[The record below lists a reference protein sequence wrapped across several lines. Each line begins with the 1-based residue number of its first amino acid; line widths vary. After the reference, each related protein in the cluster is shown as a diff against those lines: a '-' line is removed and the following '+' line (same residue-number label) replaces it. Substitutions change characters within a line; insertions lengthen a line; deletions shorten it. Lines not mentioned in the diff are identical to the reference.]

1 MVRDKNVEREDNSS
15 VKVTL
20 TVDKDTVK
28 NEYDK
33 VVKDYAK
40 NVHIK
45 GFRKGKVPP
54 EVLERKFGDSLKA
67 EASQKIVEESF
78 KEILDNLEEKPL
90 PYAQPELIDELD
102 FNVDK
107 DFTFAVRYDTFPEI
121 ELGEYKGLTI
131 KAPTIKVSDEDLE
144 RELTAIQEQNALVT
158 DKDEGAVEDQDV
170 VTLDYWEV
178 DENDEPIEGT
188 SREDFVFT
196 VGTGYNYYKIDDD
209 VKGMANGE
217 ETIVEKAYGDDID
230 IEELKNTKKRIAMRV
245 KAIKQR
251 KMPDLDDELAQ
262 DVSDKYETLD
272 DLKKDIKERLDE
284 TAKNRERQ
292 MKIDALMDQIAEN
305 STVPLPESMVQAE
318 LDNQWRNFAQRYGMN
333 PDDIDKILSSQGQG
347 RESLYQ
353 EWRPDVEKN
362 LKKRLLIGKIIEEE
376 GVEATDEEIEEK
388 IAEQAERSNM
398 STEEARDY
406 FEKNNLMDYLKQDI
420 QEQKVFDSLLGEA
433 TVKKGDALNFLDAVG
448 GNR

>member
-67 EASQKIVEESF
+67 ETSQKIVEESF

-90 PYAQPELIDELD
+90 PYAQPELVDEVD
-102 FNVDK
+102 FNVDQ

-121 ELGEYKGLTI
+121 ELGEYKGLGIT
-131 KAPTIKVSDEDLE
+131 APTIKVSDEDLE

-170 VTLDYWEV
+170 VTLDYWEI

-217 ETIVEKAYGDDID
+217 EKIVEKEYGDDID
-230 IEELKNTKKRIAMRV
+230 IDELKNTKKRIAMRV

-251 KMPDLDDELAQ
+251 TMPELDDELAQ

-284 TAKNRERQ
+284 TARNRERQ

-362 LKKRLLIGKIIEEE
+362 LKKRLLIGKIIEQE
-376 GVEATDEEIEEK
+376 GVEATDEEIDQK

-420 QEQKVFDSLLGEA
+420 QEQKVFDSLLEET
-433 TVKKGDALNFLDAVG
+433 TVKKGDKLNFLDAVG

>member
-217 ETIVEKAYGDDID
+217 EKIVEKAYDDDID

-433 TVKKGDALNFLDAVG
+433 TVKKGDTLNFLDAVG

>member
-1 MVRDKNVEREDNSS
+1 MVRDKQVEKEDNAS

-28 NEYDK
+28 DEYQK
-33 VVKDYAK
+33 LVKDYAK

-67 EASQKIVEESF
+67 ETSQKIVEESL
-78 KEILDNLEEKPL
+78 KEIIDDIDEKPL
-90 PYAQPELIDELD
+90 PYAQPELVDEIDFEL
-102 FNVDK
+102 DK
-107 DFTFAVRYDTFPEI
+107 DFSFTIRYDVFPDI
-121 ELGEYKGLTI
+121 ELGEYKGLEI
-131 KAPTIKVSDEDLE
+131 KAPQVTVTDEDLD
-144 RELTAIQEQNALVT
+144 RELTAIQEQNAMVM
-158 DKDEGAVEDQDV
+158 DKEEGAVEDQDV
-170 VTLDYWEV
+170 ITLDYWEV
-178 DENDEPIEGT
+178 DDNDEAIDGT

-209 VKGMANGE
+209 VKGMNAGDE
-217 ETIVEKAYGDDID
+217 KIVEKEYGEDVD
-230 IEELKNTKKRIAMRV
+230 IEELKNTKKRINVRV

-251 KMPDLDDELAQ
+251 NLPELDDELAQ

-272 DLKKDIKERLDE
+272 DLKKDIKERLEE
-284 TAKNRERQ
+284 TARNRERQ
-292 MKIDALMDQIAEN
+292 MKVDALMDQVVEN

-333 PDDIDKILSSQGQG
+333 PDDIDRILESQGQG
-347 RESLYQ
+347 RESLYG

-362 LKKRLLIGKIIEEE
+362 IRKRLVVGKMIEAEE
-376 GVEATDEEIEEK
+376 VETTDEEIEKK

-406 FEKNNLMDYLKQDI
+406 FEKNNLMEYLKQDI
-420 QEQKVFDSLLGEA
+420 QEEKLFDSLLESA
-433 TVKKGDALNFLDAVG
+433 TVKKGEKIKFLDAVG

>member
-90 PYAQPELIDELD
+90 PYAQPELVDELD

-217 ETIVEKAYGDDID
+217 EKIVEKAYDDDID

>member
-217 ETIVEKAYGDDID
+217 EKIVEKAYDDDID